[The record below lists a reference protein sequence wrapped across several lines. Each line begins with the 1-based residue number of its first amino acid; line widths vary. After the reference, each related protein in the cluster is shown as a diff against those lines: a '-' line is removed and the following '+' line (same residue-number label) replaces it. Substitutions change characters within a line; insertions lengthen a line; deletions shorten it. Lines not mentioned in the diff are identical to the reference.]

1 MDFSCKFEYGHST
14 TEYPWKTTSDPY
26 YSTTPHTTPTP
37 YTYYPTTPHTT
48 PTPYTYNPTTPHTTP
63 TPYTDYPTT
72 PTPYTEYPTTPHTT
86 PTPYTYYP
94 TTPHTTTPPDEL
106 SPECRRLVGRKRIR
120 KEVNRLTREEK
131 SVLNNAMKKAMN
143 LNPDNGLSI

>member
-1 MDFSCKFEYGHST
+1 MFQSKTTACDKSRNPTCRCVLDFSCKFEYGHST

-37 YTYYPTTPHTT
+37 YTYYPTTPHK
-48 PTPYTYNPTTPHTTP
+48 
-63 TPYTDYPTT
+63 
-72 PTPYTEYPTTPHTT
+72 T

-143 LNPDNGLSI
+143 RHPGNGLSI